1 MADSPRF
8 EENIK
13 PMFREL
19 DRSRMEWAFD
29 LWDHESV
36 KDNAPQILQR
46 LEDGDMPCDEPWEGS
61 QIETFRSWMQL
72 GMPP

>member
-1 MADSPRF
+1 MADPPGF
-8 EENIK
+8 EEDIK
-13 PMFREL
+13 PLFREL

-36 KDNAPQILQR
+36 RDNAPQILQR
-46 LEDGDMPCDEPWEGS
+46 LEDGDMPCDEPWERG
-61 QIETFRSWMQL
+61 QIETFRAWMQS